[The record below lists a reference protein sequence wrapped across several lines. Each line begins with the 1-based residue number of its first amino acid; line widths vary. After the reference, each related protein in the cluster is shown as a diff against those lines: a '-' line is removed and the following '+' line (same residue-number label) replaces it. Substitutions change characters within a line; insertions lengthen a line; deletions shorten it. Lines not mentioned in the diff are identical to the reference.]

1 MKINFFDKFIDKQ
14 FNEGLIDT
22 KYPNDKGNVMVCC
35 PFPHKRKVL
44 DQFTWEEKTEQ
55 FYEKVPSASI
65 NQDMG
70 AFNCFVCGEHYNE
83 LGFAQALTG
92 KSKEEIIKDYLVK
105 EELKGVSVEW
115 KENQHRVL
123 LENYDMLNKLSE
135 LNISSDIIEQVSLGC
150 ITGCLATPVFV
161 NGELVNVARY
171 NINKI
176 ANISKVRYNENSSVG
191 DIVPFD
197 IWKNDFD
204 NTIICEGE
212 KDMLVA
218 RSFGFN
224 AITLTGGSQS
234 SLKKEYISYFKDRN
248 VNIVFDNDDAGR
260 NGAKKLYKDLKEVCN
275 IFITDISFVC
285 KEEKED
291 VSDFFNKYNGTRE
304 QFIDLLKN
312 HSKQLTK
319 NELDNIRTKNTLEL
333 SKLSDNIRNS
343 KLKSRSRSSFQIIA
357 TCTDT
362 YAIPEYGIFRLKEG
376 VEGENDD
383 AKKIK
388 TWFLKDSPGD
398 FLELMEGK
406 IKTKDIPNILA
417 SMCYLPTKW
426 FQSYNLELG
435 KLKTIYKYVV
445 SDEVKDTDEKV
456 NEETIDLYSFI
467 PLDIGSIYDVEYKIF
482 PHPREGQKLIAMATE
497 IKETT
502 YKFDINDRE
511 LLNSLDQFK
520 AKDNIAD
527 KLEQLYQ
534 SARCHIAPYLDK
546 TMWLLMDLV
555 FNSPLDITY
564 KKPIR
569 GALDVFVLGDTRTGK
584 SETSKA
590 LTKLYDF
597 GDVVPLKTATV
608 ASLIGG
614 TDERLKR
621 TKLGV
626 LPRYHKELTVL
637 EEFSGAPMDFIKT
650 LTEIRSS
657 NMVKIY
663 RVAGE
668 LQAPCKLRM
677 LTISNPMSYNGNLM
691 SIASYPNGIEPINE
705 LIRSPEDVARYDA
718 FMIVS
723 HNTTLT
729 NPFTSK
735 LNEEYRIDKKH
746 YENKTK
752 WIKSLG
758 SENVV
763 IDDELG
769 NYIFEKGLELNEMFT
784 CSFTVFG
791 SETDK
796 KIARLS
802 AALACLLCDTEDY
815 VHVNVRK
822 EHVDIIVTFLKNLYD
837 NPIFRLKDFANEE
850 KSYNVMD
857 DEDTAMLQD
866 IYPKNVTLLEFLS
879 NNSRIGRNELVTM
892 SGLSREE
899 FTKVFNILAS
909 RKFIKLDKDQVVP
922 TIKFRNTYRTINKSF
937 NLYDTNKISEQTVE
951 SVFG

>member
-1 MKINFFDKFIDKQ
+1 MKINFFDKFIEKQ
-14 FNEGLIDT
+14 FSEGLIDN

-35 PFPHKRKVL
+35 PFPHKRKTL
-44 DQFTWEEKTEQ
+44 DKITWEEKTEQ
-55 FYEKVPSASI
+55 FYEKIPSASI
-65 NQDMG
+65 NKDMG
-70 AFNCFVCGEHYNE
+70 AFNCFVCGEHFNE

-92 KSKEEIIKDYLVK
+92 KEKEEIIKDYLVK
-105 EELKGVSVEW
+105 EELKDVSNEW
-115 KENQHRVL
+115 QENQHKAL
-123 LENYDMLNKLSE
+123 LDNYEILQKLADI
-135 LNISSDIIEQVSLGC
+135 NISNDIIKQLHLGV
-150 ITGCLATPVFV
+150 ITNCLATPVFI
-161 NGELVNVARY
+161 NNELVNVARY
-171 NINKI
+171 NINKLP
-176 ANISKVRYNENSSVG
+176 NIPKVRYNEKASVG

-197 IWKNDFD
+197 VWKNDFD

-212 KDMLVA
+212 KDMLIA

-234 SLKKEYISYFKDRN
+234 SIKKEYLSYFKDRN
-248 VNIVFDNDDAGR
+248 VNIVFDNDDAGKI
-260 NGAKKLYKDLKEVCN
+260 GAKKLYKDLQDVCN
-275 IFITDISFVC
+275 VFITDISFVC

-291 VSDFFNKYNGTRE
+291 VGDFFNKYKGTRE

-312 HSKQLTK
+312 HSKKLTK
-319 NELDNIRTKNTLEL
+319 NELDNVKTKNVLEFT
-333 SKLSDNIRNS
+333 KLSDNIKNS

-362 YAIPEYGIFRLKEG
+362 YAIPEYAIFRLKEG
-376 VEGENDD
+376 IEGMNDEN
-383 AKKIK
+383 KKIK

-417 SMCYLPTKW
+417 NMCFLPAKW
-426 FQSYNLELG
+426 YDMYNLELG

-445 SDEVKDTDEKV
+445 TDEVKDTDEKI
-456 NEETIDLYSFI
+456 NESTIDLYSFI

-482 PHPREGQKLIAMATE
+482 PHPREGQKLIAMANE
-497 IKETT
+497 IKQTT
-502 YKFDINDRE
+502 YKFDINDRD
-511 LLNSLDQFK
+511 LLYSLDQFK
-520 AKDNIAD
+520 ATNVSD
-527 KLEQLYQ
+527 KLNQLYE
-534 SARCHIAPYLDK
+534 SARCHTEPYIDK
-546 TMWLLMDLV
+546 TMWLLMELV

-564 KKPIR
+564 KVPMR

-584 SETSKA
+584 SKGAEG
-590 LTKLYDF
+590 LIKLYDF
-597 GDVVPLKTATV
+597 GEKVTLKTATV
-608 ASLIGG
+608 ASLVGG
-614 TDERLKR
+614 TDERLKK

-626 LPRYHKELTVL
+626 LPRYHKELVVM

-677 LTISNPMSYNGNLM
+677 LTISNPLSSLD
-691 SIASYPNGIEPINE
+691 IESYPNGIEPINE

-718 FMIVS
+718 FMIIAHS
-723 HNTTLT
+723 STLT

-735 LNEEYRIDKKH
+735 LREDCKIDKKH
-746 YENKTK
+746 YENKIK

-758 SENVV
+758 SENVI
-763 IDDELG
+763 IDEELG
-769 NYIFEKGLELNEMFT
+769 NYIFEKGLQLNDMFN
-784 CSFTVFG
+784 CSFKIFS

-802 AALACLLCDTEDY
+802 AALACMLCDTNDY
-815 VHVNVRK
+815 IKVNVRK
-822 EHVDIIVTFLKNLYD
+822 EHVDIIVNFLINLYD

-850 KSYNVMD
+850 KSFRLIKE
-857 DEDTAMLQD
+857 EDTKLLQE

-879 NNSRIGRNELVTM
+879 NNSRIGRNELITM
-892 SGLSREE
+892 SGLDRDE
-899 FTKVFNILAS
+899 FTKIFNILAS
-909 RKFIKLDKDQVVP
+909 RKFIKLSKDQVIP
-922 TIKFRNTYRTINKSF
+922 TIKFRNTYRLIDKSF
-937 NLYDTNKISEQTVE
+937 NLYDMNNNNNVNTQTIE
-951 SVFG
+951 DIFG